1 MGVREGIVTK
11 RIALQSVCTRGAR
24 VSPAGSV
31 GAGRSPQE
39 TSTARLPSL
48 VSGDLR
54 RVALC
59 RAYVSQ
65 RVTDVLPEVFG
76 SNPFLKGFVGA
87 SGAKPLSGGLG
98 QRPKV
103 LPQGAPFAPVGPTQP
118 PGF

>member
-76 SNPFLKGFVGA
+76 GA
-87 SGAKPLSGGLG
+87 SGEKPLRGGVG